1 MATTYMS
8 IDGWMDKE
16 NDIYTMESYSATKK
30 KKKRKKE
37 FLPFATI
44 WVTFEGANVKWSKS
58 NKDTSHMIPHVKFR
72 NKSKN
77 QSS

>member
-1 MATTYMS
+1 MLY
-8 IDGWMDKE
+8 
-16 NDIYTMESYSATKK
+16 IYNGKLLSHKK
-30 KKKRKKE
+30 KKKKKETKKE
-37 FLPFATI
+37 FLPFATT

-58 NKDTSHMIPHVKFR
+58 NKDTYHMTPHVKFR